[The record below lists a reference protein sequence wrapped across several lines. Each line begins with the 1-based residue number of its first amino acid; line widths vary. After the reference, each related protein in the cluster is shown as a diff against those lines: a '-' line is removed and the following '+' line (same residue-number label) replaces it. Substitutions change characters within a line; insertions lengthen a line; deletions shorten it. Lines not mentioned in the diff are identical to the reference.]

1 MTKVQNLS
9 TQQALS
15 LADFTQELYQELV
28 LPYEKDS
35 SVSGNMISLIVA
47 SEYGDFKLNVAVQ
60 FDDTAT
66 SVKERFDSLLE
77 QEYDYREGVE
87 RYEADNYEHASLT
100 QGRAFDSLTC

>member
-1 MTKVQNLS
+1 MTKVQTS

-15 LADFTQELYQELV
+15 LADFTQQLYLDLH

-35 SVSGNMISLIVA
+35 SVSGNLITVIVD

-60 FDDTAT
+60 FDDTAE
-66 SVKERFDSLLE
+66 SVKERFDSLLD
-77 QEYDYREGVE
+77 QEYEYRDGIE
-87 RYEADNYEHASLT
+87 RYERDNYEHPSVT